1 MKLVG
6 LILFFLTFF
15 SKLQSE
21 GIYNSKSFQLKNGMK
36 VVVVEN
42 KRAPVVSQ
50 MIWYNFGSGV
60 EEKGKSGL
68 AHFMEHLMFKG
79 TKKFPD
85 NYYSNFISRIGG
97 SENAFT
103 SYDYTAYYQIFPK
116 YELEKIMQMEADRMA
131 NLTLTEENV
140 EIEKKVIL
148 EERFQRV
155 ESDPSA
161 KLDESMRSILFP
173 NHYYGRPI
181 IGWRHEIENL
191 TFSDVLKFYK
201 KHYIPNNAIL
211 VLSGDVEFEEVKK
224 ISKKYFG
231 RHKKGKVSFGMNTK
245 DPLIETSIK
254 VEMKHPTVKQKIWK
268 KFYRVDSYQK
278 SIKKGLALNIG
289 LKILASGSSSLLY
302 ESLVNKKKVF
312 SAVGGYYQGLT
323 KGEGNVY
330 FYAIPNEEINLDEVD
345 NILNDEMKIIL
356 DQGITEKRFE
366 IEKKKYIFDFI
377 YSRDGILNPAQ
388 AIGESLT
395 IGLPLDDIENL
406 NKKIEEITIFDVK
419 NALKSFQ
426 KNKNFIIGGL
436 KN

>member
-1 MKLVG
+1 MKLVS
-6 LILFFLTFF
+6 LVLFFFIFF
-15 SKLQSE
+15 SNLQSE
-21 GIYNSKSFQLKNGMK
+21 VIYNAKSFELRNGMK

-42 KRAPVVSQ
+42 KRAPVISQ

-79 TKKFPD
+79 TRKFPD
-85 NYYSNFISRIGG
+85 NYYSNFIAKIGG

-116 YELEKIMQMEADRMA
+116 YELEKIMQMEADRMV
-131 NLTLTEENV
+131 NLTLTEKNV

-161 KLDESMRSILFP
+161 KLDESMKSILFP

-181 IGWRHEIENL
+181 IGWRHEIEDL
-191 TFSDVLKFYK
+191 TFKDVLMFYK
-201 KHYIPNNAIL
+201 KHYIPNNAVL
-211 VLSGDVEFEEVKK
+211 VLSGDVDFEEVKK

-231 RHKKGKVSFGMNTK
+231 RHKKGKVAFGMNTK
-245 DPLIETSIK
+245 DPLIETLIN

-268 KFYRVDSYQK
+268 KFYRVDSYKK
-278 SIKKGLALNIG
+278 SIKKGLALDIG
-289 LKILASGSSSLLY
+289 LKILSSGSSSLLY
-302 ESLVNKKKVF
+302 ENLVNKKKVF

-330 FYAIPNEEINLDEVD
+330 FYAIPNEEISLDEVD
-345 NILNDEMKIIL
+345 IIINEEMKIIL
-356 DQGITEKRFE
+356 DQGISKKRFE
-366 IEKKKYIFDFI
+366 IEKKKYIYDSV

-395 IGLPLDDIENL
+395 IGFSLEDIENL
-406 NKKIEEITIFDVK
+406 NKKIEEVSIFDV
-419 NALKSFQ
+419 NDALKKFQ

-436 KN
+436 SN